1 MRGGF
6 GMGDGLVEINVRGL
20 LRANQGLDGVVWM
33 VGDVVVEWTVGVWI
47 AV

>member
-1 MRGGF
+1 LGW
-6 GMGDGLVEINVRGL
+6 GDGLVEVNVRGL

-33 VGDVVVEWTVGVWI
+33 VSDVVEWTVGVWI